1 MECWKA
7 MGREEDARAALGL
20 ERSAPRSAG
29 SCAHAHSSSQVAW
42 RVAVNYA
49 AQQLGAARVMKQC
62 VARIGNAL
70 LGESLWRFVRW
81 SVGKKNLPH
90 MRVSVHGNVRDRW
103 ITAFLSERTSAS
115 STLTQAMENVWASCR
130 VSVLSTVAVAV
141 GLPKVTS
148 QE

>member
-1 MECWKA
+1 

-81 SVGKKNLPH
+81 SVGKMNLPH
-90 MRVSVHGNVRDRW
+90 RRASVHGNVRDRW
-103 ITAFLSERTSAS
+103 ITAFFWKDFSLVYIDTSHER
-115 STLTQAMENVWASCR
+115 ENVWSSCC
-130 VSVLSTVAVAV
+130 VLVLSTVAVAV
-141 GLPKVTS
+141 ELSGVTS